1 MPKPNQPGNSSRP
14 NADEMRKPGQPKYQP
29 VEQADDEEIAQ
40 SQRQTRSTN
49 PADNVPV
56 QVSGEDLDSDDLGE
70 EEWMDEDGN
79 DVSSEERIA
88 TEEEE
93 DSNETSGGRRP
104 GKPKGRR
111 GGDSPRP

>member
-1 MPKPNQPGNSSRP
+1 MASRKTRSASRP
-14 NADEMRKPGQPKYQP
+14 NADEPRKPGQPRYEP

-40 SQRQTRSTN
+40 TQRQTRANN
-49 PADNVPV
+49 PADEVPRAV
-56 QVSGEDLDSDDLGE
+56 QVSGEDQEDSEEFGE

-79 DVSSEERIA
+79 DVTPEERVA
-88 TEEEE
+88 DD

-104 GKPKGRR
+104 GKRKGAP